1 MKINKKLKK
10 IALPEVEWYI
20 DERLFVKQM
29 LMKDA
34 GIYVPKHKHDYDH
47 CSMLATGSVRV
58 WHDGKRVGDFK
69 APMPLTVKA
78 GIFHTYMSL
87 EPNTLVYCIHATKDG
102 DVEVAGEQTEINPA
116 ILAEG
121 V

>member
-1 MKINKKLKK
+1 MQLEEVN
-10 IALPEVEWYI
+10 LPEVEWYI
-20 DERLFVKQM
+20 DERIFVKQM
-29 LMKDA
+29 LMDRE
-34 GIYVPKHKHDYDH
+34 GICVPKHKHDYDH

-58 WHDGKRVGDFK
+58 WHDDKLVGDFK

-87 EPNTLVYCIHATKDG
+87 EPNTLVYCIHATNG
-102 DVEVAGEQTEINPA
+102 AEVEISEHQTEINPA
-116 ILAEG
+116 IIAEG